1 MPRPVEPF
9 RFRQFSVAHDRSSM
23 RVNTDA
29 VLLGAWA
36 PLPASPERILDI
48 GTGSGVIALML
59 AQRCSEAKITAIDI
73 DEASVSQARENFL
86 ASPWPERLAAE
97 NISLQELASRN
108 PKSPKEPRQ
117 PSFDLII
124 SNPPFFRDA
133 LRNPDPTRRQ
143 ARHTDT
149 LSFDEL
155 CSCSA
160 ALLAPE
166 GRLALILPADAEADI
181 LACAVRYG
189 LHPTHLTR
197 FYSNAALPPKRILL
211 ALKKSPPCRDGIPC
225 RLSREPIPE
234 NLTLGSEEYRA
245 LCGDFYLGIQ

>member
-1 MPRPVEPF
+1 
-9 RFRQFSVAHDRSSM
+9 M

-97 NISLQELASRN
+97 KISLQELTRLTRDPRN
-108 PKSPKEPRQ
+108 PR
-117 PSFDLII
+117 PSRYDLII

-181 LACAVRYG
+181 LACGARYG
-189 LHPTHLTR
+189 LRPTHLTR
-197 FYSNAALPPKRILL
+197 FYSNAALPPKRLLL

-234 NLTLGSEEYRA
+234 NLKLGSEEYRA
-245 LCGDFYLGIQ
+245 LCGDFYL

>member
-36 PLPASPERILDI
+36 PLPASIERILDI

-59 AQRCSEAKITAIDI
+59 AQRCPEAKITAIDI

-97 NISLQELASRN
+97 KISLQEQTRLTRDPRN
-108 PKSPKEPRQ
+108 PR
-117 PSFDLII
+117 PSSYDLII

-155 CSCSA
+155 CGCSA

-181 LACAVRYG
+181 LACAAHYG
-189 LHPTHLTR
+189 LRPTHLTR
-197 FYSNAALPPKRILL
+197 FYSNAALPPKRLLL

-234 NLTLGSEEYRA
+234 NLTLGSAEYRA
-245 LCGDFYLGIQ
+245 LCGEFYL